1 MLVRMSKRESLYQ
14 CIRLYVKWKF
24 IKYEKCQKE
33 GYMKHS
39 GKIYTYFTRMKYRVF
54 HNSFNLLLYFHN
66 FIYKRLFF
74 DQVALGQSHIQF
86 ANNTNLI

>member
-1 MLVRMSKRESLYQ
+1 MKKMSEGGIYETQ
-14 CIRLYVKWKF
+14 WQKF
-24 IKYEKCQKE
+24 ILILPEWSIE
-33 GYMKHS
+33 
-39 GKIYTYFTRMKYRVF
+39 YFIIVLI
-54 HNSFNLLLYFHN
+54 LLLYFHN

>member
-1 MLVRMSKRESLYQ
+1 MKKMSEGGIHETQ
-14 CIRLYVKWKF
+14 WQKF
-24 IKYEKCQKE
+24 ILILPEWSIE
-33 GYMKHS
+33 
-39 GKIYTYFTRMKYRVF
+39 YFIIVLI
-54 HNSFNLLLYFHN
+54 LLLHFHN